1 MRMIVVGILASSLGG
16 AAVAQDA
23 PSFFQNSLPKH
34 AIGPMLQGYGA
45 YLGEDAVLSAKTREL
60 IALAVSAQIPCD
72 YCVYAHRNSA
82 IQLGAS
88 EAELREAVT
97 MAGYVR
103 MWSTAFHGAQID
115 LDEFKAEHDALRAAS
130 E

>member
-1 MRMIVVGILASSLGG
+1 MRTIAAGIIVVALGG
-16 AAVAQDA
+16 SAIAQDA
-23 PSFFQNSLPKH
+23 PGFFKDSLPEH
-34 AIGPMLQGYGA
+34 AIGPMLRGYGA
-45 YLGEDAVLSAKTREL
+45 YLGEGAALDAKTREL
-60 IALAVSAQIPCD
+60 IALAVSAQIPCE

-82 IQLGAS
+82 MKFGAS
-88 EAELREAVT
+88 EEELREAVT

-130 E
+130 D